1 MGSSRETEWRH
12 APVMFLAAA
21 VAMARGPTVAIEAE
35 VREDTTKAH
44 PDKETRDESIGLRVI
59 VPFRATREADSR

>member
-1 MGSSRETEWRH
+1 MGSPRAIKRRH